1 MNRNF
6 VRSLVSS
13 KAWARPDIHM
23 IMPLWKDISIHWKM
37 ILYISIIIVQRM
49 NSTQQSK
56 NLRMCNI
63 TMYVRILII
72 ITKHLTR
79 LAMGLYNP
87 CGKILG
93 HSVTKKLDHNKT
105 YKWSILFWYKAS
117 VCKCKKEITV
127 FEKITSINK
136 RDGLYS

>member
-1 MNRNF
+1 MLQMNRNF

-37 ILYISIIIVQRM
+37 ILYISIIIAQRM

-63 TMYVRILII
+63 IMYVRILII
-72 ITKHLTR
+72 ITKRSMRHATELH
-79 LAMGLYNP
+79 NP
-87 CGKILG
+87 CGR
-93 HSVTKKLDHNKT
+93 N
-105 YKWSILFWYKAS
+105 
-117 VCKCKKEITV
+117 
-127 FEKITSINK
+127 
-136 RDGLYS
+136 